1 MRHIITSSFKQIAS
15 DRVMLLLVTGLF
27 IGGMAYIVY
36 VAFSLSPS
44 DLQLATRYTSF
55 GETHFYREKWWYLLS
70 FIGFGLLFIV
80 AHIGILIKLCVIGM
94 RPLAISFAWLSV
106 LVLLLMFVYTYAVL
120 SIAYL
125 N

>member
-1 MRHIITSSFKQIAS
+1 MRHIIKTSLKQIAS
-15 DRVMLLLVTGLF
+15 DRVMLLLMAGLF
-27 IGGMAYIVY
+27 IGGIAYVVY
-36 VAFSLSPS
+36 VAFSLNPS

-70 FIGFGLLFIV
+70 FIGFGLLFVV
-80 AHIGILIKLCVIGM
+80 AHIGILVKLFVIGM
-94 RPLAISFAWLSV
+94 RQLALAFAWLSALV
-106 LVLLLMFVYTYAVL
+106 LVLMFVYTYAVL

>member
-1 MRHIITSSFKQIAS
+1 
-15 DRVMLLLVTGLF
+15 MLLLIAGLLV
-27 IGGMAYIVY
+27 GGMAYVVY

-80 AHIGILIKLCVIGM
+80 AHIGILIKLSVIGM
-94 RPLAISFAWLSV
+94 RHLAISFAWLSV
-106 LVLLLMFVYTYAVL
+106 LVLLLMFVYTYSVL
-120 SIAYL
+120 NIAYL